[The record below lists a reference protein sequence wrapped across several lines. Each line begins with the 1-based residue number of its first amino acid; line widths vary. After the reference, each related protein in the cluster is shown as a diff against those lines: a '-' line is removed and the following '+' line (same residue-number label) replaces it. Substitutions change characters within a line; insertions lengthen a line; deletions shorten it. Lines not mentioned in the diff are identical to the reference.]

1 MERWVKRLIARFL
14 STVLI
19 AVSCIGGV
27 QPGTAVFA
35 AGTAEGLYLP
45 NALSM
50 NCGEKYAATVYY
62 GEDIESGGNLTWRVI
77 NYNGNDPRVL
87 SYPYGED
94 NLTLFAGDIMG
105 ESIFSESSNEYGTSD
120 LKTAVDLIYTSDRF
134 SEKER
139 RAIKQRE
146 LYAGENEGYYTDC
159 IKGAELTG
167 DDAPYLW
174 PLSGKEAHTIYNQVR
189 GTDDNYLKATAS
201 WFTRSPAKANLSVID
216 VDRENGVVHPGDD
229 PSSNGNCKYSRGVR
243 PAFNI
248 GLSSVLF
255 TSLVSGT
262 AFKSGASYKLTLKDE
277 DLGATPGTV
286 SVNGNTVT
294 VPYSDVKGNP
304 TQLSVVIVEG
314 TWEANGWRI
323 RDENHVFTPEYF
335 GKLNID
341 GNIGTEGSGTFTL
354 PYNHLL
360 LNSDYNV
367 YLLAEETHIGEK
379 TDYAGIPKKI
389 TIDNKIM
396 QTPVFKESSVT
407 LKVGKT
413 ITNELTGAS
422 STVTYKS
429 SNENVATVSNN
440 GMVTAVDQ
448 GEAIIT
454 ATAAEDGDYFSADAS
469 FKVTVVEGEEENQ
482 NPDTPAKVPVTEE
495 EKQNSDT
502 PAKVPVTSPG
512 EQYAASGDNFAP
524 ITSSGKIN
532 DQVLDFS
539 KVTGSD
545 VNPSELK
552 MTAINGSKFT
562 TKEKL
567 KSRDSVKTTGGVKV
581 KVNKKTLI
589 PKITCKKSG
598 TATFTMADE
607 TTFTVTFTVE
617 KPKAQASAKNMKK
630 EDGKTVVRTV
640 KDLFGTDIDA
650 GELTV
655 LKQKHSQARVSDN
668 NLYIDPKEKDSIKV
682 QYKYLNKK
690 YKMTIKVK

>member
-35 AGTAEGLYLP
+35 AGTAEGLRLLP
-45 NALSM
+45 NALSI
-50 NCGEKYAATVYY
+50 NCGKAGAVTVYY
-62 GEDIESGGNLTWRVI
+62 GKDIDSGDNLTWRVI
-77 NYNGNDPRVL
+77 NYNDNLPRVL
-87 SYPYGED
+87 SNGGLG

-105 ESIFSESSNEYGTSD
+105 ESIFSLSSNEYATSE
-120 LKTAVDLIYTSDRF
+120 LKTYIDSIYASDRF
-134 SEKER
+134 SDKEKS
-139 RAIKQRE
+139 AIKKRN
-146 LYAGENEGYYTDC
+146 LYADNNNYGSGTDT
-159 IKGAELTG
+159 IKGAPLTG
-167 DDAPYLW
+167 DEAPYLW
-174 PLSGKEAHTIYNQVR
+174 PLSGMEASTIYNEV
-189 GTDDNYLKATAS
+189 GDTDDNYLKATKLWS
-201 WFTRSPAKANLSVID
+201 TRTPSKKPLSVVD
-216 VDRENGVVHPGDD
+216 VDHINGVVQPGGTDD
-229 PSSNGNCKYSRGVR
+229 DGNCTSSRGVR

-262 AFKSGASYKLTLKDE
+262 ACKPGASYKLTLKD
-277 DLGATPGTV
+277 DSLGATPGTV

-294 VPYSDVKGNP
+294 VPYSGVKGNP
-304 TQLSVVIVEG
+304 TQLSVVIVKG
-314 TWEANGWRI
+314 TWGADKWNI
-323 RDENHVFTPEYF
+323 SDEICAPEYF

-354 PYNHLL
+354 PYDYLL
-360 LNSDYNV
+360 GEENNNV
-367 YLLAEETHIGEK
+367 YLLAEEAHIGEK
-379 TDYAGIPKKI
+379 TTDYAGIPQKI
-389 TIDNKIM
+389 TISPKYM

-407 LKVGKT
+407 LKAGKT

-429 SNENVATVSNN
+429 SNENVATVSNT

-454 ATAAEDGDYFSADAS
+454 ATAAETDYFFSADAS
-469 FKVTVVEGEEENQ
+469 FKVTVVEDEEEKQ
-482 NPDTPAKVPVTEE
+482 NPDTPAKVPL
-495 EKQNSDT
+495 
-502 PAKVPVTSPG
+502 TSPG
-512 EQYAASGDNFAP
+512 EQYAAPGDNFAP
-524 ITSSGKIN
+524 IASSGKIN

-539 KVTGSD
+539 KVAGSD

-607 TTFTVTFTVE
+607 TTYTVTFTVE

-630 EDGKTVVRTV
+630 GDSETVVRTV
-640 KDLFGTDIDA
+640 KDLFGTDIAA

-655 LKQKHSQARVSDN
+655 LKQKHSQARVLDN
-668 NLYIDPKEKDSIKV
+668 SLYIDPKEKDSIKV
-682 QYKYLNKK
+682 QYKYLNMK

>member
-1 MERWVKRLIARFL
+1 MERWVKRLISRFL

-45 NALSM
+45 NALSI

-105 ESIFSESSNEYGTSD
+105 TSIFSESSNEYGTSD

-146 LYAGENEGYYTDC
+146 LYAGENEGYSTDC
-159 IKGAELTG
+159 IKGADLLG
-167 DDAPYLW
+167 NDAPYLW
-174 PLSGKEAHTIYNQVR
+174 PLSGKEAHTIYNGVR

-216 VDRENGVVHPGDD
+216 VDYENGVVHPGDD
-229 PSSNGNCKYSRGVR
+229 PSCDGNCKYSLGVR

-277 DLGATPGTV
+277 DLDATPGTV

-294 VPYSDVKGNP
+294 VPYSGVIGNP
-304 TQLSVVIVEG
+304 TQLSVVIVKG
-314 TWEANGWRI
+314 TWENNGWRI
-323 RDENHVFTPEYF
+323 IGENHVFTPEYF

-341 GNIGTEGSGTFTL
+341 GDIGTDGSGTFTL
-354 PYNHLL
+354 PDNDLHLL
-360 LNSDYNV
+360 RLEDNNV
-367 YLLAEETHIGEK
+367 YLLAEEAHIGENT
-379 TDYAGIPKKI
+379 TDYAGIPQKI
-389 TIDNKIM
+389 TIPNKIM

-407 LKVGKT
+407 LKAGKT
-413 ITNELTGAS
+413 IANELTGAR

-454 ATAAEDGDYFSADAS
+454 ATAAETDDYFSADAS
-469 FKVTVVEGEEENQ
+469 FKVTVVEGEEEKQ
-482 NPDTPAKVPVTEE
+482 NP
-495 EKQNSDT
+495 EKQNPDT

-607 TTFTVTFTVE
+607 TTYTVTFTVE